1 MSDNVTQDELNE
13 CKQGMGLELAEVRE
27 AIEKTDDSVNLILS
41 ELQKL
46 NKRIENLGN
55 SVLSGEVDD
64 GK

>member
-1 MSDNVTQDELNE
+1 MSDKVTQDELNE

-27 AIEKTDDSVNLILS
+27 AIEKTDDSVSLIWS

-55 SVLSGEVDD
+55 SVLSGEVDEQ
-64 GK
+64 G